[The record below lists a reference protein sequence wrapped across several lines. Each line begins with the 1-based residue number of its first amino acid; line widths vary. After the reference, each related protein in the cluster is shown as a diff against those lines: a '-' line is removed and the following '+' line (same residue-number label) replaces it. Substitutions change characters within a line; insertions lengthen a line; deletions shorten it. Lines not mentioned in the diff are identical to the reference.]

1 MNAVASTYNPLLP
14 AVNTLNED
22 VEALSLST
30 RSTFCLCSLQGAC
43 VTEMSALTDSML
55 HGAGRHRGHNKVPR
69 RIILQWKKVT
79 GVSNVL
85 REVETRASMRSN
97 QDYVNSFLELFRRFQ
112 PLLQSIFRSRTLRV
126 TTIHLLGLRMHTV
139 CNSETIR
146 RIECLLE

>member
-43 VTEMSALTDSML
+43 VTDLML

-69 RIILQWKKVT
+69 RIILQ
-79 GVSNVL
+79 
-85 REVETRASMRSN
+85 
-97 QDYVNSFLELFRRFQ
+97 
-112 PLLQSIFRSRTLRV
+112 
-126 TTIHLLGLRMHTV
+126 
-139 CNSETIR
+139 
-146 RIECLLE
+146 